1 MTLADPPKI
10 PVDAHVHFHDPRLVE
25 ATLDAAARNFR
36 ALGIADSTPPR
47 GVLLLAQSPR
57 EAVFEWLGEQPRVGP
72 WTVTGVPA
80 ESHCL
85 WLRCEASELLVVC
98 GYQVDV
104 ERGLELLVL
113 GTDQRIAG
121 GLGFV
126 PTVGEARARG
136 ALAVLPWGFGKWTG
150 RRKRRVRAAI
160 NSAELPDMWM
170 GDNGGRL
177 SALPRPPLLA
187 EGERAGHAIL
197 PGSDPFP
204 FGRDYRRV
212 GSFGCL
218 VPIVLDRERPGQSLR
233 IALVRHGGSP
243 QAYGRPAGLLEFGL
257 KQARIQVH
265 KRYAGRA
272 S

>member
-1 MTLADPPKI
+1 MNLPDSPKI
-10 PVDAHVHFHDPRLVE
+10 PVDGHVHFHDPRLVE
-25 ATLDAAARNFR
+25 PTLGAAARNFR
-36 ALGIADSTPPR
+36 ALRIADPAPPR
-47 GVLLLAQSPR
+47 GVLLLAQYPR
-57 EAVFEWLGEQPRVGP
+57 EAVFDWLREQQRVGT
-72 WTVTGVPA
+72 WKITGVPA
-80 ESHCL
+80 EPHSL

-113 GTDQRIAG
+113 GTNRPIAG

-126 PTVGEARARG
+126 HTVREARARG

-150 RRKRRVRAAI
+150 RRKRLVRAAI
-160 NSAELPDMWM
+160 NSADLTDMWM

-204 FGRDYRRV
+204 FGDDYRRV

-218 VPIVLDRERPGQSLR
+218 VPTVLDPERPWQSLR
-233 IALVRHGGSP
+233 IALVRHGSSP
-243 QAYGRPAGLLEFGL
+243 EAYGRAAGLLEFSV

-265 KRYAGRA
+265 KRYGGRA